1 MKYLLILNINKYKG
15 DVTMNDKTKIV
26 KVRKN
31 NQGDITD
38 VMLQDGNVYA
48 IEDAI
53 MMAKDHRIEGVNV
66 GKARNGR
73 EYLRSNPNEDK
84 SDNLDNIS
92 TFE

>member
-66 GKARNGR
+66 GKSRNGR